1 MAARWT
7 AEVGEAQMLLNIMIM
22 KLYVVLQ
29 EIFEE
34 YKTFVRYLY
43 L

>member
-1 MAARWT
+1 MAAIST
-7 AEVGEAQMLLNIMIM
+7 AEVGEAQMLLHIMIM

-34 YKTFVRYLY
+34 YMAFVCYLY